1 MLETD
6 ARDRVIV
13 ALDCD
18 RERAL
23 ELAHEL
29 SGHAAWL
36 KVGMTLYYAEGPEIV
51 KTFKDLGFKVFLD
64 LKFHDISASGARC
77 RPFGLACRCRPALG
91 PRPGFWCYARCVP

>member
-6 ARDRVIV
+6 ARDCVIV

-29 SGHAAWL
+29 SGHAACS
-36 KVGMTLYYAEGPEIV
+36 K
-51 KTFKDLGFKVFLD
+51 
-64 LKFHDISASGARC
+64 
-77 RPFGLACRCRPALG
+77 LA
-91 PRPGFWCYARCVP
+91 

>member
-1 MLETD
+1 MLEID

-23 ELAHEL
+23 ELAREL

-36 KVGMTLYYAEGPEIV
+36 KVGMTLYYSEGPEIV

-64 LKFHDISASGARC
+64 L
-77 RPFGLACRCRPALG
+77 
-91 PRPGFWCYARCVP
+91 

>member
-36 KVGMTLYYAEGPEIV
+36 KVGMTLYYAEEPQIGRAHV
-51 KTFKDLGFKVFLD
+51 
-64 LKFHDISASGARC
+64 
-77 RPFGLACRCRPALG
+77 
-91 PRPGFWCYARCVP
+91 

>member
-29 SGHAAWL
+29 S
-36 KVGMTLYYAEGPEIV
+36 VMP
-51 KTFKDLGFKVFLD
+51 LG
-64 LKFHDISASGARC
+64 SRWA
-77 RPFGLACRCRPALG
+77 
-91 PRPGFWCYARCVP
+91 

>member
-1 MLETD
+1 MLEND

-23 ELAHEL
+23 ELAHAL

-36 KVGMTLYYAEGPEIV
+36 KDRQDVQG
-51 KTFKDLGFKVFLD
+51 LGL
-64 LKFHDISASGARC
+64 
-77 RPFGLACRCRPALG
+77 
-91 PRPGFWCYARCVP
+91 